1 MDKSMDKSIGGSL
14 YQSPVFNDILSI
26 GYEFETHDL
35 TKLSLHENNKWLIN
49 SDFTLRVLKE
59 RKEVGNI
66 VETDPRDKYITVRI
80 PIHRHMEQKGGEG
93 EGVEEEGEDEEE
105 GGEEDE
111 EELMRQL
118 QEEYGKEYELDKISQ
133 WENEKYKDY
142 VNENRKTDFKT
153 KALSISSPTLIGF
166 LKEAK
171 DKCLPGSVVIF
182 PSDPKYSKVL
192 LDEAVKNESAELK
205 SFLAN
210 KVYWQGAGTATG
222 QSVVEDKAQSVIE
235 DKAQSVVEDKAQNK
249 ANEGPFTA
257 TITCVKKLV
266 AFNITNDLGETGFDE
281 ILGKY
286 CKNMK
291 IHKNDMYAFKEKLER
306 NQKQKLFKFKFAE
319 PLKDCEVFSGVEYII
334 TYYEPKR
341 GPNLVLETYIDA
353 CSRIIDHLSDLKV
366 REGQLL
372 VDIRSDYEKTGY
384 YSPVGVLDEKNKR
397 RIYKK
402 PNTNLYY
409 MDIYDDK
416 NTRTTK
422 SFEQMEFIPQMTFR
436 CDSKNALPIMR
447 EILKANQS
455 EILTLITRENK
466 FKRPELDL
474 YFVKEVEVIDIIDNM
489 VNKLFARYNERN
501 TSRHIAIDTDI
512 GIRLKTYV
520 FFIFFKLFNFI
531 VNHSKILSGEDY
543 LKDNL
548 TFASRHTNYDFY
560 VRIKEIFR
568 DQYTIT
574 DAAEI
579 HSFFYQPDIL
589 DVIYESLNEKD
600 PGEGDFT
607 EDGDYK
613 FEDAFNVKTELDI
626 SDPNYGNP
634 LFSLSSYFKHFEEP
648 KDDPE
653 SKFKAENDWLISAK
667 KDISS
672 TTFELTGDIMLMENR
687 IFRYEI
693 EYLLNILVGTTMDDG
708 IVNIGQMRDVVSKVD
723 RIYNFGAKKSM
734 MFSKEP
740 FKPQFTKKNKGGYKP
755 RGKTRGNHRFPQ

>member
-1 MDKSMDKSIGGSL
+1 MDKGMGKSMDKSMGGSL

-80 PIHRHMEQKGGEG
+80 PIHRHMAQKGGNDK
-93 EGVEEEGEDEEE
+93 GEDEESETWSDAGNEEE
-105 GGEEDE
+105 GKGEDGNEGNEEEVDE

-118 QEEYGKEYELDKISQ
+118 QEEYGKEFELDKLAQ
-133 WENEKYKDY
+133 WENETYKDY

-153 KALSISSPTLIGF
+153 KEFSISSPTLIGF

-171 DKCLPGSVVIF
+171 DKCVMFSPGSVVIF
-182 PSDPKYSKVL
+182 PSSPRYSKANL
-192 LDEAVKNESAELK
+192 EEAIKNEGKELK

-210 KVYWQGAGTATG
+210 KVYY
-222 QSVVEDKAQSVIE
+222 QSETTSPASDSASS
-235 DKAQSVVEDKAQNK
+235 DLTS
-249 ANEGPFTA
+249 FTA

-281 ILGKY
+281 ILGRY
-286 CKNMK
+286 CKSMK
-291 IHKNDMYAFKEKLER
+291 IHKNDMYVFKEKVER
-306 NQKQKLFKFKFAE
+306 NQKQKVFKFKFAE

-353 CSRIIDHLSDLKV
+353 CSRIIDHLSDLKA

-372 VDIRSDYEKTGY
+372 VDIREDYEKTGY
-384 YSPVGVLDEKNKR
+384 YSPIGVLDEKNKR

-416 NTRTTK
+416 DTVAPK
-422 SFEQMEFIPQMTFR
+422 SFDKMEFIPQMTFR

-447 EILKANQS
+447 EILRANQA
-455 EILTLITRENK
+455 EILALITRENK
-466 FKRPELDL
+466 FERPELEL
-474 YFVKEVEVIDIIDNM
+474 YFQRDVEVIDLVDNM
-489 VNKLFARYNERN
+489 VTKLFERYNEKN
-501 TSRHIAIDTDI
+501 AGTNKYIDLGADI
-512 GIRLKTYV
+512 GSRLKTYV

-531 VNHSKILSGEDY
+531 VFHSKILSGEDY

-560 VRIKEIFR
+560 LRIKDIFR
-568 DQYTIT
+568 TQYNVT
-574 DAAEI
+574 DATEL

-589 DVIYESLNEKD
+589 DVIYERLNDMD
-600 PGEGDFT
+600 PGEGDYT

-613 FEDAFNVKTELDI
+613 FEDAFNVNTELEP
-626 SDPNYGNP
+626 SDTHYGNP
-634 LFSLSSYFKHFEEP
+634 LFSLSSYFKHFDVP
-648 KDDPE
+648 KDDPA
-653 SKFKAENDWLISAK
+653 SKYKTENDWLIAAK

-693 EYLLNILVGTTMDDG
+693 EYLLNILAGTKLADG
-708 IVNIGQMRDVVSKVD
+708 IVSIGEMRDVVKKVVHM
-723 RIYNFGAKKSM
+723 RATSSRK
-734 MFSKEP
+734 
-740 FKPQFTKKNKGGYKP
+740 TGGKIHP
-755 RGKTRGNHRFPQ
+755 RGKTRKVRK